1 LISRFC
7 VWVESAGSLTLLRLI
22 SNSFA
27 NLVCNTQNYSLSSV
41 DCPYSTPSANLSE
54 VFLTSSSAVRAMLWI
69 WYLTLSKLSPL
80 EQMTEVLCLIH
91 LMSKIPCFSYVSQ
104 LITLLTIELAQIIV
118 DMSWDYLASELT
130 YNLIDKIRS
139 QLSALEISIVSDSNF
154 E

>member
-1 LISRFC
+1 
-7 VWVESAGSLTLLRLI
+7 
-22 SNSFA
+22 
-27 NLVCNTQNYSLSSV
+27 
-41 DCPYSTPSANLSE
+41 
-54 VFLTSSSAVRAMLWI
+54 
-69 WYLTLSKLSPL
+69 
-80 EQMTEVLCLIH
+80 MTEVLCLIH

-139 QLSALEISIVSDSNF
+139 QLSALKISIVSDSNF